1 MQKENLAPY
10 LRRLIILVIVTS
22 IALFAINEITFIIL
36 NENIDRAPMR
46 IELLIPLGT
55 AERVAMGEEVAS
67 IPDEMVFIM
76 GDVLVVN
83 NQDTSSH
90 ELGPVFVPP
99 GASASLAL
107 NEADRVA
114 LACSFRPSKYLGLTI
129 KEPTNILTRIAG
141 LLFAV
146 PPTVAIVFLYSLVV
160 RPLNTQEGEELD
172 EQESLKV

>member
-1 MQKENLAPY
+1 MKKEELAPY
-10 LRRLIILVIVTS
+10 LKRLVVLIIVIS
-22 IALFAINEITFIIL
+22 IAMLAINEITFIIL

-55 AERVAMGEEVAS
+55 AEKVSKGEEVAS
-67 IPDEMVFIM
+67 IPEEMVFIL

-90 ELGPVFVPP
+90 ELGPIFVPP
-99 GASASLAL
+99 GTSASLAL
-107 NEADRVA
+107 NEADRYA

-129 KEPTNILTRIAG
+129 KEPTNLMTRITG

-146 PPTVAIVFLYSLVV
+146 PPTVTIVFLYSLVIK
-160 RPLNTQEGEELD
+160 PLNLKEGEELD
-172 EQESLKV
+172 QRTSPNV

>member
-1 MQKENLAPY
+1 MRKVNLAPY
-10 LRRLIILVIVTS
+10 LKRLIYLVILTS

-55 AERVAMGEEVAS
+55 AEKVSMGEEVAS
-67 IPDEMVFIM
+67 IPAEMVFIM

-99 GASASLAL
+99 GASASIAL
-107 NEADRVA
+107 NEADQYA
-114 LACSFRPSKYLGLTI
+114 LSCSFRPSKYLGLTI
-129 KEPTNILTRIAG
+129 KEPTNLLTRIAG

-146 PPTVAIVFLYSLVV
+146 PPTVVMVFLYSLLI
-160 RPLNTQEGEELD
+160 RPLNPREDKELD
-172 EQESLKV
+172 ERSSPKA